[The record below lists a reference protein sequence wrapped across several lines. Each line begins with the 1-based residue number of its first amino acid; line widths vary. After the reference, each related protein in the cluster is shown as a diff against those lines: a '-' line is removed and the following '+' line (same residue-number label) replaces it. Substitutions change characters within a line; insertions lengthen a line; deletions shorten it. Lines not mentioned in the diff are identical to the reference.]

1 MNIAAV
7 AVNINDTS
15 IVYSG
20 SRDYGVKGW
29 EIETGK
35 MIAQFSAPRNIVT
48 TMEYASGNASSL
60 LFQGSED
67 LCVRAWDTK
76 SSSSQPAL
84 HITGYVYFPT
94 SMAVH
99 PGLFVCLFVCLFF
112 FVSLCV
118 TSTHHSVNCFNTP
131 LDGKYLAT
139 GSKGFN
145 SVGCEVKIWDLRK
158 TSAPFAEL
166 KGHSHDVVGVKY
178 SEGGSSGARG
188 SSSPG
193 VPGGLKLISTSKDGS
208 IFVWDATNER

>member
-1 MNIAAV
+1 MLHTFSYTSSSYHSLYFSLCSTCSMTMMTIALHLSQWDLATGSCTKTIEEAHTMNIAAV

-29 EIETGK
+29 EMETGK

-48 TMEYASGNASSL
+48 TMEYASDNASSL

-94 SMAVH
+94 SMTVH
-99 PGLFVCLFVCLFF
+99 PGLFSCFASF
-112 FVSLCV
+112 LCV
-118 TSTHHSVNCFNTP
+118 SHQLITLSTVSTHP
-131 LDGKYLAT
+131 
-139 GSKGFN
+139 
-145 SVGCEVKIWDLRK
+145 
-158 TSAPFAEL
+158 
-166 KGHSHDVVGVKY
+166 
-178 SEGGSSGARG
+178 
-188 SSSPG
+188 
-193 VPGGLKLISTSKDGS
+193 
-208 IFVWDATNER
+208 